1 MIIIG
6 MLCMGQETHAQT
18 FLDRLQTKKA
28 YWGTVTVRQSE
39 AIAALVDEGS
49 EIVEREKSKVE
60 SKELEIGSDNP
71 NTATGHVP
79 PRTTNS
85 GNVLNGITSTREE
98 GSNEDSGEEYVPS
111 KKIMVNSYKTD
122 GYRVQAYAGGNTKK
136 DKTTAESM
144 GSKIKQLLPDQPVY
158 VHFNSPRWICRVGN
172 FRSYE
177 EAHQIM
183 VFLREQ
189 GFKQATIVKGKITV
203 PY

>member
-1 MIIIG
+1 
-6 MLCMGQETHAQT
+6 MGQTAHAQT
-18 FLDRLQTKKA
+18 FLERLQTKKA

-39 AIAALVDEGS
+39 AITALVDEGS
-49 EIVEREKSKVE
+49 RTVERGKLKVE
-60 SKELEIGSDNP
+60 S
-71 NTATGHVP
+71 
-79 PRTTNS
+79 
-85 GNVLNGITSTREE
+85 E
-98 GSNEDSGEEYVPS
+98 GVDEVKVEKGKGKVESERVDEDAVGEYVPT
-111 KKIMVNSYKTD
+111 KKVMANSYKTD

-136 DKTTAESM
+136 DKTTAEST

-203 PY
+203 QY

>member
-1 MIIIG
+1 MIIG
-6 MLCMGQETHAQT
+6 MLCMGHLTHAQT

-39 AIAALVDEGS
+39 AITALVDEGS
-49 EIVEREKSKVE
+49 KSVE
-60 SKELEIGSDNP
+60 SGKLKVKGEESQTP
-71 NTATGHVP
+71 NVGAGL
-79 PRTTNS
+79 TT
-85 GNVLNGITSTREE
+85 IREE
-98 GSNEDSGEEYVPS
+98 SDKEDLGEEYVPS
-111 KKIMVNSYKTD
+111 KKVMANSYKTD

-136 DKTTAESM
+136 DKTTAEST

-172 FRSYE
+172 FKSYE

-203 PY
+203 QY